1 MKQFL
6 TLLPMM
12 LMAATIHSQQPS
24 NGVEVLERIQFGAN
38 GELIGSADD
47 ISNVRKL
54 AQNWLI
60 PPGTV
65 FKALSQDQQ
74 IIVVQA
80 AVESLKGAAYL
91 DMVATVL
98 QGVADGNILPRVGSI
113 ALASAGSDKE
123 GVLAVNYTDPRI
135 ANVLPKVLPR
145 YADNPQQANFIQ
157 KLISGKAK
165 QEHIYWCSA
174 QGLTPAQVV
183 ASVPSD
189 AVTYPSQ
196 SPKVQPPAPKHAP
209 EAKPPKLT
217 PNEEPTSSTPWSV
230 VAVLI
235 VAATGLLWLLLKN
248 RK

>member
-47 ISNVRKL
+47 ISSVRKL
-54 AQNWLI
+54 AQSWLI
-60 PPGTV
+60 PPSTV
-65 FKALSQDQQ
+65 FRALSQDQQ
-74 IIVVQA
+74 VIVVQA

-135 ANVLPKVLPR
+135 ANVLQKVLPR
-145 YADNPQQANFIQ
+145 YADNPQQTNFIQ

-165 QEHIYWCSA
+165 QEHIDWCSA

-183 ASVPSD
+183 ALVPSN
-189 AVTYPSQ
+189 AVTDPSQ
-196 SPKVQPPAPKHAP
+196 SSKVQPPAPKKTP
-209 EAKPPKLT
+209 EAKPASPAS
-217 PNEEPTSSTPWSV
+217 EEPTSSTPWSIII
-230 VAVLI
+230 VLI
-235 VAATGLLWLLLKN
+235 VAATGLLWLLVKK